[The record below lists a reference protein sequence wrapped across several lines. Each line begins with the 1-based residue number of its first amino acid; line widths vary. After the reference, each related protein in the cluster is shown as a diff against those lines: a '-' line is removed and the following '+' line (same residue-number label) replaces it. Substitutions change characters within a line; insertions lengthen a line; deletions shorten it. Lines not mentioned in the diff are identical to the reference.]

1 MCAGLLKPWWSC
13 FCITAWLVGNQSTQI
28 TNNREIHKA
37 IALKDDQKSQKS
49 DFLTDTF

>member
-1 MCAGLLKPWWSC
+1 MCAGLRKPWWSC
-13 FCITAWLVGNQSTQI
+13 VCITVKPLLGQSTQV